1 MHLLYTFFTTFVYSL
16 SVFFF
21 PISYKERI
29 TEVTRKY
36 GKRCE
41 YCSTMLKYTGMSY
54 LGEHILLSYQFE
66 HEIKLRKKK
75 QRGKNEVL
83 KTQSHSLWQLFFFTA
98 KYLLDFAHSF
108 FNHLFRLRA
117 WLKLLK
123 ALPRPYPSPQSQR
136 C

>member
-1 MHLLYTFFTTFVYSL
+1 
-16 SVFFF
+16 
-21 PISYKERI
+21 
-29 TEVTRKY
+29 
-36 GKRCE
+36 
-41 YCSTMLKYTGMSY
+41 MLKYTGMLY

-66 HEIKLRKKK
+66 YEIKLRKKK

-83 KTQSHSLWQLFFFTA
+83 QRQSHSLWQLFFFTA
-98 KYLLDFAHSF
+98 KYLLGFAHSF

-123 ALPRPYPSPQSQR
+123 ALPRPFPSPQSQR